1 MRTSLSAR
9 PSVWLWKDRGSYSEP
24 PLPSALCCGRSQKEA
39 AILKTEP
46 GPSPDIPAV
55 DVLVADAPQK
65 VGLNRFGL
73 TRTGHLFLRTT
84 FKCDKL
90 AIFAIRGPF
99 IYLTCTVNL
108 FQCDQVY
115 RKLHSIVKIENKN
128 CYHWEDCLYL
138 LWARDLPTSN
148 RVMLVASMLWNIQV
162 FSLQQRRRTPL
173 EEWIKRVLSA
183 TSVDAPMFVIDLN
196 HEK

>member
-1 MRTSLSAR
+1 
-9 PSVWLWKDRGSYSEP
+9 
-24 PLPSALCCGRSQKEA
+24 
-39 AILKTEP
+39 
-46 GPSPDIPAV
+46 
-55 DVLVADAPQK
+55 
-65 VGLNRFGL
+65 L

-138 LWARDLPTSN
+138 L
-148 RVMLVASMLWNIQV
+148 
-162 FSLQQRRRTPL
+162 
-173 EEWIKRVLSA
+173 
-183 TSVDAPMFVIDLN
+183 
-196 HEK
+196 